1 MSAVQGDRGHD
12 ATDRGAPVKIG
23 GKASSSAPADVAAS
37 DRVDAYFDLKGRQV
51 VLIDTASTIS
61 LSVGDLEIGAVELKN
76 ATTDDRA
83 RIGAVSGVAAAD
95 LGLTVG
101 SFAQGNVAHDAADAG
116 GPVKI
121 GGKAS
126 TAVPSAVSASADR
139 VDAYFDEYGRQHLVA
154 SPVRPSG
161 ETPSNANSGSAY
173 VASLVVKASAGVLYG
188 LTGYNS
194 KAAAQFIQVHSAS
207 ALPADGAAPVV
218 TFTVPA
224 SSNFSLDYSPY
235 GRYCTPGIVIS
246 NSSTGPTKTIGAA
259 DIFVDV
265 QYV

>member
-1 MSAVQGDRGHD
+1 MSAVQGDRGHA

-23 GKASSSAPADVAAS
+23 GKAATSTPTAVATG
-37 DRVDAYFDLKGRQV
+37 DRVDAFFDEYGRQV
-51 VLIDTASTIS
+51 VKIDTSSAIS

-76 ATTDDRA
+76 SSDDTRAT
-83 RIGAVSGVAAAD
+83 IGTLTAFAASDPGLAVA
-95 LGLTVG
+95 
-101 SFAQGNVAHDAADAG
+101 SFAR
-116 GPVKI
+116 
-121 GGKAS
+121 
-126 TAVPSAVSASADR
+126 PSASSA
-139 VDAYFDEYGRQHLVA
+139 VA
-154 SPVRPSG
+154 
-161 ETPSNANSGSAY
+161 PSNANSGSAY

-194 KAAAQFIQVHSAS
+194 RTSAQFIQVHSAS
-207 ALPADGAAPVV
+207 ALPADGVAPVV

-224 SSNFSLDYSPY
+224 SSNFSLDYGRF

-246 NSSTGPTKTIGAA
+246 NSSTGPTKTIGSA